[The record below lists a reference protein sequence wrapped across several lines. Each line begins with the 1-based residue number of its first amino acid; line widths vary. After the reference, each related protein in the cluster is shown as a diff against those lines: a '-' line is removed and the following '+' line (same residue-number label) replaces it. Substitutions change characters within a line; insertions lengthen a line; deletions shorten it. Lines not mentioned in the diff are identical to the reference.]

1 MINGILIQDIGER
14 KILEPFAV
22 TLESNE
28 IILVILGKD
37 ASAFCTLFLGAFLK
51 SICFRHTLIA
61 SRKKH

>member
-28 IILVILGKD
+28 IILVILGKG
-37 ASAFCTLFLGAFLK
+37 ASAFCTLFLGAFSK
-51 SICFRHTLIA
+51 STCFRHTLIA